1 MDLLRTV
8 FLGLLLE
15 LIGVSSARGIEFTY
29 LVLEEELAGTHVGNL
44 AQDLMVERAS
54 VPRTFQFLTE
64 SPYVAINNKTGEL
77 TTKRAI
83 DREQLCPRARVC
95 ELKLEVAV
103 LPSQVFQLVQ
113 VKISVQDKN
122 DNTPRFRSTGEL
134 SLDLSEATAVDT
146 RVPLDGAVDL
156 DSDKFSIQSYTLQ
169 SSSDHMPFTLNTFT
183 GVDGT
188 LNVELVVNQPLDRER
203 HSFYHLVLTAI
214 DGGNPKLYDSQV
226 LFVNILDTNDNSPL
240 FDKATYSVDI
250 MENTPVG
257 SLVIDLNATDPDE
270 GTNGE
275 IVYSFG
281 STVPDSMKK
290 LFALDSVTGKL
301 TVAAPLDHE
310 ASGGPVY
317 QLTVQA
323 QDKGVNSAPTF
334 ATVIVNVGDK
344 NDNAPKIRLNFVTTK
359 NGPVVLSEDV
369 PVETFLAYLTV
380 VDKDGGL
387 NGKVNVTLLGTD
399 GLFGLQLVADNQYLI
414 VTRAP
419 LDRETKPTFNV
430 TVAARD
436 AGTPSRTTYKSFK
449 VVLTDV
455 NDNPPDFGSGELLFD
470 LTENNAPGV
479 SVGRVTATD
488 PDEGDN
494 GVVRYSIRDDRPT
507 KRVYVDPVLGTIV
520 VNNAMDREETS
531 LIEVTVVATDSATPP
546 LEGTAKLKIKILDEN
561 DNAPSFYNNRY
572 AFHIAESVEV
582 KTQVGQV
589 IAADRDTGRNAK
601 LAFAISS
608 GDMFGKFSIDPQ
620 NGELYTTGKLDYE
633 QKKKYELV
641 VSVRDNGDPQKDAK
655 CIVNIFIQDVN
666 DNAPKITFPNTNKNV
681 VYVPITSKPGFLATS
696 IQATDAD
703 EGANGE
709 LSYSITNGNRRGIF
723 AISDKGD
730 IRTVKVLKKSWEGLH
745 SLTITVTDHGATPQS
760 ASTVINI
767 ILDSTVTYNGTQ
779 VIGGGRYGDYIPS
792 NQSAQEW
799 NKAHIPASQDDDR
812 FSIPIIIVIALSAVL
827 VLLVSI
833 VVIVI
838 IKCRRLNKEDRTY
851 NCRQA
856 ETTRSNSTG
865 SLARGQKRNNQRDL
879 VVTINETP
887 VEIDYK
893 VNNRKEDPDG
903 QESSSPESL
912 ADTSPPDS
920 ESKLLK
926 KEVPAGEE
934 HDADESGAEHKEGS
948 ERGDEESEVSRLLTR
963 LKGQNTSDDS
973 LNTVLSNHDSGRGD
987 SDREVRANSACGS
1000 PVDLR
1005 PQSCDGSSMKGET
1018 ASETEP
1024 DLPPPPPPTTVLSR
1038 CTSECRILGHSDR
1051 CWMPVPPNNHIP
1063 NPSTTGNSR
1072 SSPTHPSNIVKASK
1086 NLSPNHKLHS
1096 PENLKIL
1103 GRVKDLHNEVMNH
1116 IANQPRENVSNSR
1129 KNHHVTFSDQRPSP
1143 SGHAYTSPSHKNL
1156 DNPEENIKYVP
1167 YYDDPRFTGHEGPRM
1182 SKKPL
1187 CLSTFD
1193 PHGTIRSTMNSR
1205 LSAAS
1210 SDDSHEPSLYHGR
1223 DMVDLLDAV
1232 RQSPTSTL

>member
-1 MDLLRTV
+1 MDVLRTV
-8 FLGLLLE
+8 FWGLLLG
-15 LIGVSSARGIEFTY
+15 LIGVSSAQGIEFTY
-29 LVLEEELAGTHVGNL
+29 PVLEEELAGTHVGNL
-44 AQDLMVERAS
+44 ARDLMVERAS

-64 SPYVAINNKTGEL
+64 SPYVAINNRTGEL

-113 VKISVQDKN
+113 VRISVQDKN
-122 DNTPRFRSTGEL
+122 DNTPRFRTTGVLEM
-134 SLDLSEATAVDT
+134 DLSEATAVDT

-156 DSDKFSIQSYTLQ
+156 DSDKFSIQSYNLQ
-169 SSSDHMPFTLNTFT
+169 SSTDHMPFTLNTFT

-203 HSFYHLVLTAI
+203 HPEYQLILTAI

-226 LFVNILDTNDNSPL
+226 LNVKILDTNDNSPV
-240 FDKATYSVDI
+240 FGKATYSVDI

-281 STVPDSMKK
+281 STVPDSIKR
-290 LFALDSVTGKL
+290 LFALDSETGKL

-334 ATVIVNVGDK
+334 ATVIVNVGDQ
-344 NDNAPKIRLNFVTTK
+344 NDNSPKVRLNFVTTK

-387 NGKVNVTLLGTD
+387 NGKVNVTLLGAY

-414 VTRAP
+414 VTTAP
-419 LDRETKPTFNV
+419 LDRETRPTFNV

-436 AGTPSRTTYKSFK
+436 AGTPPRTTYRSFK

-455 NDNPPDFGSGELLFD
+455 NDNPPDFGAPELLFD
-470 LTENNAPGV
+470 LTENNAQGV

-494 GVVRYSIRDDRPT
+494 GKVRYSIRDDRSP
-507 KRVYVDPVLGTIV
+507 KLVYVDPILGTIV
-520 VNNAMDREETS
+520 VNDAMDREETS
-531 LIEVTVVATDSATPP
+531 LIEVTVVAQDSANPP
-546 LEGTAKLKIKILDEN
+546 LEGTAKLKIKILDKN

-633 QKKKYELV
+633 EKKKYELV

-655 CIVNIFIQDVN
+655 CIVNIFVQDVN
-666 DNAPKITFPNTNKNV
+666 DNAPKITFPNANKNV
-681 VYVPITSKPGFLATS
+681 VYVPMSSKPGFLATS

-730 IRTVKVLKKSWEGLH
+730 IRTVKVLKKAWEGLH
-745 SLTITVTDHGATPQS
+745 SLTITVTDHGAMPQS

-767 ILDSTVTYNGTQ
+767 ILDSTVAYNGTQ
-779 VIGGGRYGDYIPS
+779 AESTRGGGG
-792 NQSAQEW
+792 N
-799 NKAHIPASQDDDR
+799 
-812 FSIPIIIVIALSAVL
+812 
-827 VLLVSI
+827 
-833 VVIVI
+833 
-838 IKCRRLNKEDRTY
+838 
-851 NCRQA
+851 
-856 ETTRSNSTG
+856 TG
-865 SLARGQKRNNQRDL
+865 SLPRGQKRNNQRDL

-920 ESKLLK
+920 EKY
-926 KEVPAGEE
+926 
-934 HDADESGAEHKEGS
+934 
-948 ERGDEESEVSRLLTR
+948 ERQG
-963 LKGQNTSDDS
+963 
-973 LNTVLSNHDSGRGD
+973 
-987 SDREVRANSACGS
+987 
-1000 PVDLR
+1000 
-1005 PQSCDGSSMKGET
+1005 
-1018 ASETEP
+1018 
-1024 DLPPPPPPTTVLSR
+1024 
-1038 CTSECRILGHSDR
+1038 
-1051 CWMPVPPNNHIP
+1051 
-1063 NPSTTGNSR
+1063 
-1072 SSPTHPSNIVKASK
+1072 
-1086 NLSPNHKLHS
+1086 
-1096 PENLKIL
+1096 
-1103 GRVKDLHNEVMNH
+1103 
-1116 IANQPRENVSNSR
+1116 
-1129 KNHHVTFSDQRPSP
+1129 
-1143 SGHAYTSPSHKNL
+1143 
-1156 DNPEENIKYVP
+1156 
-1167 YYDDPRFTGHEGPRM
+1167 
-1182 SKKPL
+1182 
-1187 CLSTFD
+1187 
-1193 PHGTIRSTMNSR
+1193 
-1205 LSAAS
+1205 
-1210 SDDSHEPSLYHGR
+1210 
-1223 DMVDLLDAV
+1223 
-1232 RQSPTSTL
+1232 